1 MNKGGDPLR
10 TIRMDY
16 LALST
21 QQLCL
26 GIEDASE
33 TDVAQAKQ
41 KQNKTKTRKEQ
52 QQKSA
57 HIT

>member
-1 MNKGGDPLR
+1 
-10 TIRMDY
+10 MDY

-52 QQKSA
+52 QQQKSA